1 MAGRDAAIA
10 AALLHRYLDVGALG
24 PSPDMYENTWQVPG
38 KLLSAFAEA
47 EREKRAKIIAAE
59 GEQLAADQL
68 GAASDVIMAH
78 PPTLPAAEV
87 PAAVGQGADGAPTTG
102 RDEPSIQSGRD
113 SRSAPMT
120 QPPPPTEP
128 FAQHPRLAELV
139 TALGF
144 RRYPLFLAGLLYE
157 EPGGPLRQAT
167 AVASRDGDLV
177 AYDAGEVFEHAGR
190 VPTSRLFD
198 DDLTGRSPK
207 ILVDALADRNQAF
220 FAHEVAAWT
229 KGRRSVN
236 EVGIELLHHWFL
248 PQRSAPPAITGS
260 EVLGVVPLEVT
271 DTLLEAFRRL
281 ADRHE
286 RGFMVEHVMELLAT
300 S

>member
-1 MAGRDAAIA
+1 
-10 AALLHRYLDVGALG
+10 
-24 PSPDMYENTWQVPG
+24 
-38 KLLSAFAEA
+38 
-47 EREKRAKIIAAE
+47 
-59 GEQLAADQL
+59 
-68 GAASDVIMAH
+68 
-78 PPTLPAAEV
+78 
-87 PAAVGQGADGAPTTG
+87 
-102 RDEPSIQSGRD
+102 
-113 SRSAPMT
+113 MT
-120 QPPPPTEP
+120 QPPQP

-144 RRYPLFLAGLLYE
+144 RRYPLFLTGLLYE
-157 EPGGPLRQAT
+157 EPGGPLRRAT

-207 ILVDALADRNQAF
+207 TLVDALADQNQAF

-229 KGRRSVN
+229 RGRRSVN
-236 EVGIELLHHWFL
+236 EVGIALLHHWFL
-248 PQRSAPPAITGS
+248 PHSAVPLAITHS

-271 DTLLEAFRRL
+271 DALLEVFRRL

-286 RGFMVEHVMELLAT
+286 RGFLVEQVMELLAA